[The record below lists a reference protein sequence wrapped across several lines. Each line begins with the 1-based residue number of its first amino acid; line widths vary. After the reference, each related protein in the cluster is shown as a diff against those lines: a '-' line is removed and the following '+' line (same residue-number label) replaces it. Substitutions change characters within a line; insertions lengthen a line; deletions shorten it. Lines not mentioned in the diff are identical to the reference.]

1 MRPENLLELT
11 VDQIRRALLTE
22 APALNALMATSAA
35 QLSRGYYS
43 PAQIESLIVHVF
55 GVDTQLLTDGTYY
68 VIERDDRLVAC
79 GGWSR
84 RRTLFGGDQAKGS
97 SDPLLDASTEAARI
111 RAFFVHPACA
121 RQGLGRKL
129 LVHCEA
135 AARAAGFHRAELMAT
150 LPGVPLYRA
159 LGYESLASVIHHL
172 PDGLRVEFLRMG
184 RALA

>member
-1 MRPENLLELT
+1 VNSSANSP
-11 VDQIRRALLTE
+11 VDPIRRALLTE
-22 APALNALMATSAA
+22 APALNALMALSAA
-35 QLSRGYYS
+35 ELSRGYYT
-43 PAQIESLIVHVF
+43 PAQIASLIAHVF

-68 VIERDDRLVAC
+68 VIERNDRLVAC
-79 GGWSR
+79 GGWSG

-97 SDPLLDASTEAARI
+97 SDPLLDTATEAARI
-111 RAFFVHPACA
+111 RAFFVHPTCA

-135 AARAAGFHRAELMAT
+135 AARAAGFRRAELMAT
-150 LPGVPLYRA
+150 LPGAPLYRA
-159 LGYESLASVIHHL
+159 HGYEPLESVLYDL